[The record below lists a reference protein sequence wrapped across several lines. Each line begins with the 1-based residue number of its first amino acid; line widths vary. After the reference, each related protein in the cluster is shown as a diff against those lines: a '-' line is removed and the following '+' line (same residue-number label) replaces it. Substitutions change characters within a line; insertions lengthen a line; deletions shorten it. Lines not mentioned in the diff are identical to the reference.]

1 MAYVALSDIEDTVGV
16 AATLTCFDD
25 DNDGVADAGFVEAVI
40 TRACAWVDS
49 YMSRAYPG
57 TYPLA
62 TTPAEVKEAALFH
75 AIARMYDRKPE
86 YVRTTGDGARV
97 NYREMGDALL
107 RNLVAGV
114 QAITETSPAQG
125 YGPAGGIVAT
135 TGPRLMIDSPD
146 GTSNGGDF

>member
-1 MAYVALSDIEDTVGV
+1 MAYVTLTDIEDAVGASAV
-16 AATLTCFDD
+16 LACFDD
-25 DNDGVADAGFVEAVI
+25 DNDGVADATPVAAVI
-40 TRACAWVDS
+40 ARAGAWVDS

-86 YVRTTGDGARV
+86 YIRTTGDGARV

-114 QAITETSPAQG
+114 QAITETTPAQG
-125 YGPAGGIVAT
+125 HGPAGGIVTT